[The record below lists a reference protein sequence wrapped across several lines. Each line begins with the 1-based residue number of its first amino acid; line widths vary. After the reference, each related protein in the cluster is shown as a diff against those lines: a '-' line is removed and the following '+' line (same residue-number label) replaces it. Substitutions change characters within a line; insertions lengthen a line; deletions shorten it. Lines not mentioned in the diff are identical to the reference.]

1 MWNYSEWMAAR
12 LAINSERENGKD
24 ELFTEK
30 RKIGRS
36 TLCSAK
42 LNEYFCTF
50 GRRTFTISLLDEVGS
65 FHYFEWI
72 DAHAWGRKSGDEE
85 DMGRVG
91 WLVVH
96 IVTLS
101 KIGTVLPPRLSSR
114 PHSKVDDKLT
124 NWPLIWLIS
133 QFTIKSL
140 AHEWWLEAKG
150 FSLKIQFTLLFPSV
164 P

>member
-1 MWNYSEWMAAR
+1 MAAR

-42 LNEYFCTF
+42 LNIFAPLVDGPSQSVYLMKSEV
-50 GRRTFTISLLDEVGS
+50 FTILNELMHTREEGKV
-65 FHYFEWI
+65 EMRRI
-72 DAHAWGRKSGDEE
+72 WGGL
-85 DMGRVG
+85 VG

-124 NWPLIWLIS
+124 NWPLIWSIN

>member
-1 MWNYSEWMAAR
+1 MDGCTIGNQQWT
-12 LAINSERENGKD
+12 GKRQRWT
-24 ELFTEK
+24 FHRKEK
-30 RKIGRS
+30 NWPQHVVFG
-36 TLCSAK
+36 K
-42 LNEYFCTF
+42 LEYFCTF

-124 NWPLIWLIS
+124 NWPLIWLID